1 MSTDKPPAF
10 DPHDPLCLDASLS
23 DDEIA
28 VRDTV
33 RQFCAENVVPHVAE
47 WFEIGDLPVRELAKH
62 FGKLG
67 LLGIHCDGYGC
78 GGASAVHYGLSC
90 TELEAADSGIRSMV
104 SVQGSLAMF
113 AIWEF
118 GSEEQKQQWLPGMA
132 AGELLG
138 CFGLPRPDAGSDP
151 ASMKTRARRDGS
163 DWVLNGRKMWIT
175 NGPVADAAVVGAG
188 TDDGRG
194 GLP

>member
-1 MSTDKPPAF
+1 MSTDKAPAF

-67 LLGIHCDGYGC
+67 LLGMHLEGYGC
-78 GGASAVHYGLSC
+78 GG
-90 TELEAADSGIRSMV
+90 
-104 SVQGSLAMF
+104 
-113 AIWEF
+113 
-118 GSEEQKQQWLPGMA
+118 
-132 AGELLG
+132 
-138 CFGLPRPDAGSDP
+138 
-151 ASMKTRARRDGS
+151 
-163 DWVLNGRKMWIT
+163 
-175 NGPVADAAVVGAG
+175 GAG
-188 TDDGRG
+188 GDYRPAGAQTEGAPPRN
-194 GLP
+194 PSV